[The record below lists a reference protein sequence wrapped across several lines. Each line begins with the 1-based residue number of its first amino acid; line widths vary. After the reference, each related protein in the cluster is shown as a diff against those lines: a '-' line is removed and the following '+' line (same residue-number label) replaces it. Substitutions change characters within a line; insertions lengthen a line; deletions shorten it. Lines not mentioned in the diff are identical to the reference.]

1 MSRHR
6 PSAKARRSAAR
17 LSAVQALYQ
26 IMLIDT
32 PVERVI
38 GEFVHFRFGAQID
51 GEEYV
56 SPDPQLFADIVRGTA
71 QRSLELDPLVGEAMN
86 KAWSLD
92 RVELLLKVI
101 LKSGTWELMENP
113 LVPPG
118 IIITE
123 YVHVAQAF
131 FGGREPA
138 MVNAVLDRLAKSI
151 RPEENTTK
159 SSDPDLAVLSDGSAV
174 VPEDLPGDEGASDI
188 GDGGPASAGDDR
200 HDGRP
205 IE

>member
-32 PVERVI
+32 PVEKVI

-51 GEEYV
+51 GDEYV
-56 SPDPQLFADIVRGTA
+56 PPDPQLFADIVRGTA
-71 QRSLELDPLVGEAMN
+71 QRSAELDPLVGDAMT

-101 LKSGTWELMENP
+101 LKSGAWELMENP
-113 LVPPG
+113 LVPAG

-151 RPEENTTK
+151 RPEDDQAA
-159 SSDPDLAVLSDGSAV
+159 SPDL
-174 VPEDLPGDEGASDI
+174 DLPMIDDGHGLSGTL
-188 GDGGPASAGDDR
+188 GDGAESGAEESVSITEHRD
-200 HDGRP
+200 DGRA